1 MGAFTSGGG
10 FAALVLISL
19 FGSVPRQ
26 GLAFMLTLF
35 AFGGS
40 LLILGF
46 ATTFYVALLGILMM
60 SGMMAL
66 SDLFTQ
72 SLAQRVVP
80 NELRGRAMGAWM
92 VAVGTAPLGNLQIG
106 ALASA
111 FGVTRA
117 LSSHGIGL
125 IALAAL
131 SLVAFGKLRRL

>member
-1 MGAFTSGGG
+1 M
-10 FAALVLISL
+10 ALVLISL

-35 AFGGS
+35 VFGGS

-106 ALASA
+106 ALASV

-117 LSSHGIGL
+117 LASHGIGL
-125 IALAAL
+125 IALGAL